1 MNPFIS
7 EKMAQVVKNPPA
19 NAGNLRDVGLILGSG
34 RTPCLEILMDRGAWQ
49 ATVHR
54 VVESRI

>member
-54 VVESRI
+54 VV